1 MKSISEQIKELRPK
15 VSDETFN
22 DIVFD
27 AIDEEDIL
35 LGLQLELGIIEV
47 EDDPSEGSW

>member
-15 VSDETFN
+15 VSDKTFN

-27 AIDEEDIL
+27 AVDEEDIL
-35 LGLQLELGIIEV
+35 LGL
-47 EDDPSEGSW
+47 

>member
-1 MKSISEQIKELRPK
+1 MKNVREQIKELRPK
-15 VSDETFN
+15 VSDETFD